1 MSFFDLLF
9 PEWAQATHLRTITE
23 QNRTN
28 QTQQRISQVRAERIA
43 TVSRNKLEHRVETL
57 EQELG
62 QAALVIEALMEKFE
76 EKEIATKAEMISLI
90 QEIDAR
96 DGFVDGRITPEKP
109 KPFEP
114 KHEWPEPERPKLNFP
129 SS

>member
-9 PEWAQATHLRTITE
+9 PEWAQATHLRTLTE
-23 QNRTN
+23 QNRNN

-43 TVSRNKLEHRVETL
+43 TASRNKLERRVENL

-62 QAALVIEALMEKFE
+62 QAALVIEALMEKLE
-76 EKEIATKAEMISLI
+76 EKELATREDMLTLI

-96 DGFVDGRITPEKP
+96 DGVVDGRMTPQKP
-109 KPFEP
+109 ESFESNQ
-114 KHEWPEPERPKLNFP
+114 EWPEPEKPKFHFP
-129 SS
+129 ES